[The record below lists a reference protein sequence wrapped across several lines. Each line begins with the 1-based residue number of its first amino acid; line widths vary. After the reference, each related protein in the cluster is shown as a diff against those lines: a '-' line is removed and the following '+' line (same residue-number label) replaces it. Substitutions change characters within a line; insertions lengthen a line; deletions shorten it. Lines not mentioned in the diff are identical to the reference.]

1 MRPICNEKV
10 AEKWNLWVREH
21 CTNALFTMESKHL
34 RLLFNEQCINSS
46 RITPKRVKKKKK
58 KERNM
63 KITNANAAKA
73 QSKWA
78 HYVVDVK
85 QTNHITLYTF
95 LLINNINVHFAF
107 KK

>member
-1 MRPICNEKV
+1 MGPICNEKV
-10 AEKWNLWVREH
+10 AEKWNLWVREQ

-34 RLLFNEQCINSS
+34 RLLCINSS
-46 RITPKRVKKKKK
+46 RITPKCVKKKKEKKK

-85 QTNHITLYTF
+85 QTNHITL
-95 LLINNINVHFAF
+95 
-107 KK
+107 

>member
-46 RITPKRVKKKKK
+46 RITPKRVKKKRK
-58 KERNM
+58 KEKRT
-63 KITNANAAKA
+63 KHEDYKRKR
-73 QSKWA
+73 SKSPI
-78 HYVVDVK
+78 
-85 QTNHITLYTF
+85 QMGTLCS
-95 LLINNINVHFAF
+95 
-107 KK
+107 